1 LYGLINK
8 AVHGYLQNNYG
19 EEAWKKIA
27 GAVGVHHYG
36 FISLETYPDE
46 LTYDLVMEASHTL
59 AVSPEYILEG
69 LGEYWITFTAFE
81 GYGDF
86 FARHNKNIIEFLEH
100 LNAMHVRL
108 MLLHPEMRIPKF
120 ELNKQSTDAFD
131 LHYFSERKG
140 LAPMVKGL
148 LTGLSKKFS
157 QPIAIEHVASSL
169 KDGNVHEVFHIKL
182 LPLPV

>member
-1 LYGLINK
+1 MYGLINK

-19 EEAWKKIA
+19 EQAWKKIA
-27 GAVGVHHYG
+27 GAVGIHHYG

-46 LTYDLVMEASHTL
+46 LTYDLVMEASRTL
-59 AVSPEYILEG
+59 AVSPESILEG

-120 ELNKQSTDAFD
+120 ELKKQSTDTFE

-148 LTGLSKKFS
+148 LIGLSKKFS
-157 QPIAIEHVASSL
+157 QPMAITQLTSASSE
-169 KDGNVHEVFHIKL
+169 DAAHDVFRIEL
-182 LPLPV
+182 LAD

>member
-1 LYGLINK
+1 MYGLINK
-8 AVHGYLQNNYG
+8 AVHGYLQKNHG
-19 EEAWKKIA
+19 EEVWKQIA
-27 GAVGVHHYG
+27 EAVGIHHSG

-46 LTYDLVMEASHTL
+46 ITYALVIEASRITQ
-59 AVSPEYILEG
+59 VEPNDILEG

-86 FARHNKNIIEFLEH
+86 FVRYDHNIIGFIEH
-100 LNAMHVRL
+100 LNAMHIRL

-120 ELNKQSTDAFD
+120 ELNKQSKDIYH

-148 LTGLSKKFS
+148 LRGLSKKFS
-157 QPIAIEHVASSL
+157 QPISIEHIDSL
-169 KDGNVHEVFHIKL
+169 SNENAVHEIFCIEL
-182 LPLPV
+182 LGKSK

>member
-1 LYGLINK
+1 M
-8 AVHGYLQNNYG
+8 HGYLHKHYG
-19 EEAWKKIA
+19 EEAWKTIA
-27 GAVGVHHYG
+27 EAAGIHYAG
-36 FISLETYPDE
+36 FVSMETYPDE
-46 LTYDLVMEASHTL
+46 LTYSLVLEASRVL
-59 AVSPEYILEG
+59 AVPAEDILEG

-86 FARHNKNIIEFLEH
+86 FARHNQNIIEFLEH

-120 ELNKQSTDAFD
+120 ELNKQSTDTFD

-157 QPIAIEHVASSL
+157 QPIAVEHIASSL
-169 KDGNVHEVFHIKL
+169 KYDNVHEVFHIKL
-182 LPLPV
+182 LPLSN